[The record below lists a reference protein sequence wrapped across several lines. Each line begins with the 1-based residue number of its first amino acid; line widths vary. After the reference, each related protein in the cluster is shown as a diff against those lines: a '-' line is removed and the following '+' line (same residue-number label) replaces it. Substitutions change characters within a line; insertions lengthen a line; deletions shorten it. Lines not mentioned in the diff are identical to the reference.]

1 MGFLLNGQPI
11 SADRAFT
18 DAQGTQYPR
27 NWLRLASDDEKA
39 AIGITWEDEPLPY
52 NSQFYSGRDEN
63 GELIPQRLDDEAV
76 VDADGNAVL
85 DDFGDPVFNYGLRR
99 EFLAQQKRIAA
110 ELLAAT
116 DWYVT
121 RKAETDAAIPADV
134 LTYRAAV
141 RTISGTRESE
151 INACATVAE
160 LEALMTNPA
169 KVYDE
174 ATDSMVASSE
184 PFITPWPEQ

>member
-27 NWLRLASDDEKA
+27 NWLRLASDEEKT
-39 AIGITWEDEPLPY
+39 AIGITWEDDPLPY
-52 NSQFYSGRDEN
+52 DSQFYSGRDEN

-85 DDFGDPVFNYGLRR
+85 DDLGNPVFNYGLRR
-99 EFLAQQKRIAA
+99 EFLAEQKRTAA

-121 RKAETDAAIPADV
+121 RKVEADVAIPAEV

-141 RTISGTRESE
+141 RAASGTRESE

-160 LEALMTNPA
+160 LEALLKNPA
-169 KVYDE
+169 QVINDAGE
-174 ATDSMVASSE
+174 VVANTE
-184 PFITPWPEQ
+184 PFITPWPEA